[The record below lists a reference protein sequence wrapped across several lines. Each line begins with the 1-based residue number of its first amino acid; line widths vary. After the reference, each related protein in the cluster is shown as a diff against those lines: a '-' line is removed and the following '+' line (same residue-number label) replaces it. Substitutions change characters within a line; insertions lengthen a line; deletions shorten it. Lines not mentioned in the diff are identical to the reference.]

1 MTRNYPTL
9 GLLAA
14 ATLTAAALLASC
26 GDSSGDA
33 TTTSASSAPQETS
46 APSSSVADDAPRV
59 KDGDIVRVH
68 YTGTIEDGEQF
79 DSSRDPGR
87 EPLEFVVG
95 SGQVI
100 PGFDD
105 AVRGLAVGETR
116 TQRIEPEDG
125 YGLSD
130 PERIIEVT
138 IDQLPPE
145 TSVGDV
151 LTSATGQQVTVLA
164 IDEAAGT
171 ASLDANHFLAGKV
184 LIFDVELVEI
194 VPAG

>member
-1 MTRNYPTL
+1 MTRTYSVLVTL
-9 GLLAA
+9 LL
-14 ATLTAAALLASC
+14 AALLASC
-26 GDSSGDA
+26 GGESSGDDVT
-33 TTTSASSAPQETS
+33 TTTSSSPSDQTQAPTT
-46 APSSSVADDAPRV
+46 AAVDDLARV
-59 KDGDIVRVH
+59 VDGDTVRVH
-68 YTGTIEDGEQF
+68 YTGTVENGEQF

-87 EPLEFVVG
+87 EPLQFVVG

-125 YGLSD
+125 YGLVD
-130 PERIIEVT
+130 PERIIEVSVE
-138 IDQLPPE
+138 QLPPD
-145 TSVGDV
+145 TAVGDV
-151 LTSATGQQVTVLA
+151 LTSATGQQVTVLE